1 MGFRVGIKGD
11 LRDFGLSLWALVGLG
26 ACGISDFRL
35 GLAPGF
41 GLGACGISGFRFR
54 VGTKGELW
62 DFRAFDDLWDSGL
75 SVSTC
80 LIRKGTW
87 LTTCMVLLPPL
98 GADAYRRCGFEV

>member
-62 DFRAFDDLWDSGL
+62 DFGL
-75 SVSTC
+75 S
-80 LIRKGTW
+80 
-87 LTTCMVLLPPL
+87 TTCGIQGCRFPL
-98 GADAYRRCGFEV
+98 V